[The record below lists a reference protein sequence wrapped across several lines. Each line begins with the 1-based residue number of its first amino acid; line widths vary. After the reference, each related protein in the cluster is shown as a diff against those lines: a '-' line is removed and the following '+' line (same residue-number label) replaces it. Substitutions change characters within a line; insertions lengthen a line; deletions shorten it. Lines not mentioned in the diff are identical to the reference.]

1 MADDGDSTAEKGSQR
16 GHNPEPVSEVER
28 LDVAAGREIAKRRHH
43 PAAKAAAKASEVGD
57 QGPLYAFSA
66 GLLIAGLAT
75 RNGRLARSGVAML
88 AAVGFADV
96 AKRVA
101 KGLVRRTRPHV
112 LLDQARYETDA
123 GGSGQKPEQS
133 FPSGHTACSLAA
145 ARALSRTFPEAGAV
159 AGVAAVAIGVSRIAK
174 GAHWP
179 LDVVAG
185 AVIGLAAEAMSTQV
199 LERLSPKLDPFIA
212 QFTDV
217 TGSVLRNGRELL
229 ATKVLEP
236 M

>member
-1 MADDGDSTAEKGSQR
+1 MGDDGDWTAGKGSAR
-16 GHNPEPVSEVER
+16 GDKAEPVSEVER
-28 LDVAAGREIAKRRHH
+28 LDVAAGTKIAKRRDH

-75 RNGRLARSGVAML
+75 RNARVAKSGVAML

-96 AKRVA
+96 AKRIA

-112 LLDQARYETDA
+112 LLDEGRYKTDA
-123 GGSGQKPEQS
+123 GGSERKPEQS
-133 FPSGHTACSLAA
+133 FPSGHTACSIAA

-159 AGVAAVAIGVSRIAK
+159 AGVAAVGIGVSRIAK

-185 AVIGLAAEAMSTQV
+185 AVIGLVAEAVSAQG
-199 LERLSPKLDPFIA
+199 LGRLSPKLEPLIA
-212 QFTDV
+212 ELTEA
-217 TGSVLRNGRELL
+217 SERVLRHGRELL
-229 ATKVLEP
+229 ATNQR